1 MASQSADLF
10 GPDPGVDPLA
20 YYCGDPDGDLY
31 CAAPAEVAAPWRQFV
46 AGLAQQN
53 GGDLAGAQ
61 ARLDRHVEELGLA
74 FRLTGDDKERPWPLG
89 PVPILIG
96 AQEWA
101 GIVAALVQRAD
112 LLEAVLADL
121 YGAQSLVRD
130 GHLPAAVVS
139 GSPHY
144 ARRMVGLPPRGG
156 HHLKV
161 CAIDLARGPTGEWR
175 VLADRVRLAVGI
187 GYALENRLA
196 LVRATGG
203 LLAAAG
209 ARRQA
214 EFFDAL
220 REGIAADC
228 ARADPRIALL
238 TPGRFNQS
246 YPEQAHL
253 ARHLGFSLVEGRDLV
268 VRDGQLFVRTIAGL
282 KRIDAL
288 WRWINSR
295 DIDPLNF
302 DTRSRI
308 GVPGLLSACES
319 GQLAVANWMGS
330 GVVES
335 RAMSAF
341 LPRLCQHL
349 LGEPLALPNAATWW
363 CGGPRERDYVLDHL
377 DDLVLGSSFRTPVAL
392 LPDGAT
398 RAGASL
404 TAEDRRRLRDAMAR
418 RAMDYTAQ
426 EIVQLSTT
434 PCLVGNRLE
443 PRSFTLR
450 AFLARD
456 ASGAWQA
463 LPGGLGRVSQHG
475 DLRTSLM
482 GLGDWSC
489 DVCIIDPSGSARAAP
504 ASPPGA
510 PAVRRAHGLLPSQA
524 ADNLYWFGR
533 YAERC
538 VETGRAARTLLETAS
553 VAEADEDAGHTARRL
568 AELLARWG
576 AVGWRAVDDTP
587 LALAAQAIG
596 DADQPNSV
604 AALHGK
610 THELALLLRDRLSRD
625 AWRTVGRPLP
635 GFAAD
640 SAESLIAA
648 GDAMVERGA
657 ALMRLIGDTMSRS
670 EAWRFLDLGHCLERA
685 ALLLQAVQVL
695 ALDPEAVPPPG
706 RAASA
711 EDLSALLDLIDAQ
724 ALYRS
729 RYLATPFT
737 APVLDLVL
745 FDPLQPRGLIF
756 QARRIVQHL
765 EALPGLRPDGRADA
779 PLRLARQ
786 IYARIE
792 ALEAESV
799 GADAPGAL
807 LDLLGQLSNAIG
819 RRYFLQADPQPRRN
833 AGTLL
838 G

>member
-1 MASQSADLF
+1 MASRSTDLLDR
-10 GPDPGVDPLA
+10 DPGADPLA
-20 YYCGDPDGDLY
+20 SYCGDPEGDLY
-31 CAAPAEVAAPWRQFV
+31 CSAPAEIAAPWRQFV
-46 AGLAQQN
+46 AGLARQN
-53 GGDLAGAQ
+53 GGDLAAAQ
-61 ARLDRHVEELGLA
+61 VQLDRHVEELGLA
-74 FRLTGDDKERPWPLG
+74 FRLTGDEKERPWPLG

-121 YGAQSLVRD
+121 YGPQTLVRD
-130 GHLPAAVVS
+130 GHLPAAMVS

-161 CAIDLARGPTGEWR
+161 CAIDLARGPNGEWR

-196 LVRATGG
+196 LARATGG
-203 LLAAAG
+203 VLAAAG

-220 REGIAADC
+220 RQGIAADC

-246 YPEQAHL
+246 DPEQAHL

-363 CGGPRERDYVLDHL
+363 CGGPEERDYVLDHL

-398 RAGASL
+398 RPGASL

-426 EIVQLSTT
+426 EIIQLSTT
-434 PCLVGNRLE
+434 PCLVGSRLE

-463 LPGGLGRVSQHG
+463 LPGGLGRLSQHG

-489 DVCIIDPSGSARAAP
+489 DVGIVDPSGSARAAP
-504 ASPPGA
+504 ASPPEA

-533 YAERC
+533 YAVRC

-553 VAEADEDAGHTARRL
+553 VMEADEDAGRTARRL
-568 AELLARWG
+568 AELLVRWG
-576 AVGWRAVDDTP
+576 AVDWRAVDSPP

-596 DADQPNSV
+596 DPDQANSV

-610 THELALLLRDRLSRD
+610 THALALLLRDRLSRD
-625 AWRTVGRPLP
+625 AWRTIGRPLP
-635 GFAAD
+635 GFSAA

-648 GDAMVERGA
+648 SDAMVERGA
-657 ALMRLIGDTMSRS
+657 ALMRLVADTMSRS

-685 ALLLQAVQVL
+685 ALMLQAVQVL
-695 ALDPEAVPPPG
+695 ALDPEGVPPPG

-729 RYLATPFT
+729 RYLATPFI

-786 IYARIE
+786 LYARIE

-799 GADAPGAL
+799 DADAPGAL
-807 LDLLGQLSNAIG
+807 LDLLAQLSNAIG
-819 RRYFLQADPQPRRN
+819 RRYFLQADPQPRRD
-833 AGTLL
+833 AGALL